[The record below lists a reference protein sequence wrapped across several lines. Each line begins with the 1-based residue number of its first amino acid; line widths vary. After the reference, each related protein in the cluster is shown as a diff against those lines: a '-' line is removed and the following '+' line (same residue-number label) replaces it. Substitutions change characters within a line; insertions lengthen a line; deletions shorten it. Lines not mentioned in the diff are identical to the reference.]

1 MANKK
6 SVAFFEAGSW
16 YHRIKLL
23 QEDGTTKYS
32 KKGGFKTEKEAEL
45 SFRKSDEAYKKAYRT
60 YHAAKTA
67 DMKLDDYLVY
77 WLEQIYSARIEGT
90 TLRVANCVLYDLLL
104 PNIDQGIKLNHINAD
119 YLDELLAI
127 VSKTCESAGNKSREL
142 LNIALKDAVAHGY
155 IPSNPVP
162 DTKPYKRKK
171 TKITVLSKEKMK
183 FFLEKASSSDWYLE
197 ILLGLFLGLRKG
209 EILGLKYGDFDIQ
222 NNTVQ
227 IARQITSSPRN
238 TERQKVTGYLPLE
251 KPTKTSNS
259 NRMLRVPEAVM
270 DEVIARKKIN
280 DFRKEQMGGEYI
292 DNDYIS
298 CSKNGLPH
306 SVSSFNTALTKLCSR
321 NGLPHLTVHSLR
333 HMYATILA
341 EQGVP
346 LMKIS
351 ALLGHSSVHTT
362 FEYYCEVMDE
372 QERILSFMND
382 LFVPEEGKNDAEYGT
397 AELY

>member
-1 MANKK
+1 MAKE
-6 SVAFFEAGSW
+6 VAFFESGSW

-32 KKGGFKTEKEAEL
+32 KKGGFKTKQEAEV
-45 SFRKSDEAYKKAYRT
+45 SSQKSEAEYREAYRT
-60 YHAAKTA
+60 YHLVKSA
-67 DMKLDDYLVY
+67 DTKLDDYLRY
-77 WLEQIYSARIEGT
+77 WVEEIYGARIEGT
-90 TLRVANCVLYDLLL
+90 TLRVANYVLYNLIL
-104 PNIDQGIKLNHINAD
+104 PGMNQGIKLRYVNAE
-119 YLDELLAI
+119 YLDELLAV

-155 IPSNPVP
+155 IHRNPVP

-171 TKITVLSKEKMK
+171 PRIIVLGKEQMK
-183 FFLEKASSSDWYLE
+183 FFLSKAAGSTWYLE

-209 EILGLKYGDFDIQ
+209 EILGLKYGDFDVR
-222 NNTVQ
+222 NRTVK
-227 IARQITSSPRN
+227 ISRQITANPRN
-238 TERQKVTGYLPLE
+238 IDGKKVTGYLAIE
-251 KPTKTSNS
+251 KPPKTANS
-259 NRMLRVPEAVM
+259 NRVLRVPEAVM
-270 DEVIARKKIN
+270 KEVFARKKLN
-280 DFRKEQMGGEYI
+280 DARKEQLGDTYI

-298 CSKNGLPH
+298 CMGNGLPH

-351 ALLGHSSVHTT
+351 TLLGHSSVHTT

-372 QERILSFMND
+372 QERIIGFMND
-382 LFVPEEGKNDAEYGT
+382 TFVPEGGEE
-397 AELY
+397 